1 MDWWVND
8 LKSSPLDSINRLI
21 DKRSMTSDTP
31 ATGTRLNLIR
41 SGLRL
46 FGQRGYEATSTRALA
61 EQAREAFAVETRP
74 ADQSLAKVDAW
85 LAAHPG

>member
-1 MDWWVND
+1 MV
-8 LKSSPLDSINRLI
+8 LQSAPGTKPGLLASSRFALARALWDA
-21 DKRSMTSDTP
+21 P
-31 ATGTRLNLIR
+31 AAEGGDRAR
-41 SGLRL
+41 
-46 FGQRGYEATSTRALA
+46 ARALA